1 MAGSVNKAII
11 LGRVGK
17 EPEIR
22 STQNGLRIASFSVAT
37 SETWR
42 DKHSGEK
49 KEKTEWHRIS
59 VFPENTVKVVEDYV
73 RKGDLILVEGRIE
86 TRKWTD
92 QSGADRYSTEIVVT
106 GFHGSITLIGR
117 TEGRN
122 SGGGRSDRDVEQA
135 AGGGSGAQRASNDLD
150 DEIPF

>member
-22 STQNGLRIASFSVAT
+22 STQGGQRIASFSVAT
-37 SETWR
+37 SENWR

-92 QSGADRYSTEIVVT
+92 QSGADRYSTEIIVT
-106 GFHGSITLIGR
+106 GFGSSITLIGR

-122 SGGGRSDRDVEQA
+122 SGGRSDREVEQA